1 MKVCV
6 KRYSELT
13 KDELYALVKLRI
25 AVFIVEQNCPYME
38 LDDWDQAAVHVW
50 LEDDE
55 GIEAYLRVM
64 DRGVESEYASI
75 GRVVAAKRRA
85 GLDSRVLQMGIR
97 AAREAYGPG
106 PVYLEAQ
113 TYARSFYEKQGFR
126 QISDEFMLDG
136 IPHIR
141 MLRDER

>member
-1 MKVCV
+1 MKLCV

-13 KDELYALVKLRI
+13 RDELYALVKLRI

-64 DRGVESEYASI
+64 DRGVESEHVSI
-75 GRVVAAKRRA
+75 GRVIAVKRRS
-85 GLDSRVLQMGIR
+85 GIGTQVLSEGIR
-97 AAREAYGPG
+97 VANTKLNLKLYHLWVSFTPWRCFI
-106 PVYLEAQ
+106 PVNVAL
-113 TYARSFYEKQGFR
+113 
-126 QISDEFMLDG
+126 
-136 IPHIR
+136 
-141 MLRDER
+141 LRLPPFSLATA